1 MLFAICAQSHLPSP
15 NDMVA
20 QIKLS
25 LILRRDVI
33 AVGTEEWG
41 YMFHTYFKFSIFLFL
56 FLLQKQ
62 FKEDRYQSSL
72 KCLDQ
77 DLSRQISRNC
87 VSW

>member
-1 MLFAICAQSHLPSP
+1 
-15 NDMVA
+15 
-20 QIKLS
+20 
-25 LILRRDVI
+25 
-33 AVGTEEWG
+33 
-41 YMFHTYFKFSIFLFL
+41 MFHTYFKFSIFLFL

-87 VSW
+87 VS